1 MSYNESMMSNLRSAV
16 QNMFGSGSNYPMVY
30 VKSNVDGKTYKVRDL
45 PDKQKAADLLAK
57 MRLRLTDF
65 MAALVQKYP
74 SKPQVQRL
82 QQNFVPDPRRFFES
96 TPDAE
101 HTSYSVNKGEE
112 IHLCLRNRG
121 GADES
126 VVDEDVMMFV
136 SIHEM
141 AHTLTKSIG
150 HDAEFWNNF
159 GWLLREAEANKLY
172 TPRNFRAHP
181 VMYCGVKIT
190 DAPKYDPSKD
200 QEQHAGN
207 NLQIGQLFTT

>member
-1 MSYNESMMSNLRSAV
+1 MSYNENIMSNVRSAV
-16 QNMFGSGSNYPMVY
+16 QTMFGTNGQYSMTEVR
-30 VKSNVDGKTYKVRDL
+30 SNVDGKVYKVRDL

-57 MRLRLTDF
+57 MRLRLTEF
-65 MAALVQKYP
+65 MAVLVKRYP
-74 SKPQVQRL
+74 SKPQVLRL
-82 QQNFVPDPRRFFES
+82 QQNFIPDPKRFFES
-96 TPDAE
+96 TPEAE

-121 GADES
+121 GPDES

-136 SIHEM
+136 AIHEM

-150 HDAEFWNNF
+150 HDTEFWNNF
-159 GWLLREAEANKLY
+159 GWLLREAESNNLY

-190 DAPKYDPSKD
+190 DAPKYDPAKD
-200 QEQHAGN
+200 KEQTSGN
-207 NLQIGQLFTT
+207 NLQIGQIFP